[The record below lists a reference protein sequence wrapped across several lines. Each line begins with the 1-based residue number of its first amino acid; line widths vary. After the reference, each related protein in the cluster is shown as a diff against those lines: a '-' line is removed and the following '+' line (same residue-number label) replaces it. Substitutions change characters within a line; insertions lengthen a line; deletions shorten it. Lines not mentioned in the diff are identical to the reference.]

1 MRRARSCGSKPDS
14 AGAGRAKRP
23 AKTPATA
30 LLPDEPDI
38 LFQSAGPFRARAI
51 VWQIEPVSQFS
62 PGGAVGVFF
71 QMVLDGCFELEVGHG
86 GGRRQRR
93 DDVEALSCRH

>member
-14 AGAGRAKRP
+14 AGARRAKRP
-23 AKTPATA
+23 AKAPATA

-51 VWQIEPVSQFS
+51 VWQIEPVPQFS
-62 PGGAVGVFF
+62 PGGAGGVLF
-71 QMVLDGCFELEVGHG
+71 QMVLDGCFEFEIGHG
-86 GGRRQRR
+86 
-93 DDVEALSCRH
+93 DVGYR